1 MAKKNVNIEEVFEQ
15 TIIES
20 PIDEVMSQGF
30 GRYSKYVLQERAVPD
45 VRDGLKPVQ
54 RRIVYTMTL
63 EPSVRLLVV
72 SIHMVMLLFMM
83 QWLDYLKIGK

>member
-15 TIIES
+15 NIIES

-54 RRIVYTMTL
+54 RRIVYPTS
-63 EPSVRLLVV
+63 PSQSKLVLN
-72 SIHMVMLLFMM
+72 I
-83 QWLDYLKIGK
+83 QWKD